1 MALIEAFA
9 YFHLQICQAI
19 LLDVWYTIPWS
30 TVISLARVN
39 LTVLGLPASLI
50 EVFQYAAFGVL
61 SIWMLAR
68 LVALALFIYIMGTF
82 LVTRF
87 WN

>member
-9 YFHLQICQAI
+9 YFHFQICQAI
-19 LLDVWYTIPWS
+19 LLDVWYTVGWS
-30 TVISLARVN
+30 TVILLASVV
-39 LTVLGLPASLI
+39 LTVFGLPASLI

-61 SIWMLAR
+61 AIWMLAR
-68 LVALALFIYIMGTF
+68 LVALALFIYIMGKF
-82 LVTRF
+82 LLTRF